1 VNCDFKYSECGEIS
15 ARIEQIED
23 FKHLNRVSTV
33 RNGSQA
39 WVAVEKSNLLPSEAF
54 SKPLS
59 RVNIHYWHFPSQCFD
74 EQNQL
79 ITICSTSPDS
89 GETRKYNIVKY
100 EEDQERKKA
109 TGNGDIGVSIKCT
122 KKGDMHF
129 SAPCVTPSAMLEQ
142 INYYERTKLQIG

>member
-1 VNCDFKYSECGEIS
+1 MSVKPRVVNCDCKHSECGEIS
-15 ARIEQIED
+15 AQIEKIED

-74 EQNQL
+74 EQKQL
-79 ITICSTSPDS
+79 MTTCSTRMTLENTTSRNLKKTKRGKKPRVT
-89 GETRKYNIVKY
+89 ET
-100 EEDQERKKA
+100 
-109 TGNGDIGVSIKCT
+109 
-122 KKGDMHF
+122 
-129 SAPCVTPSAMLEQ
+129 
-142 INYYERTKLQIG
+142 